1 MSSEQE
7 SDRRRFRWPLVQW
20 PDTCRSRPATFMT
33 CGCIV
38 IEPNGKNTTLQTTPR
53 HVWTTEGCRLL
64 STLCSQLI
72 LVIFSFLSCIEILN
86 NGIKGCITYYLTGH
100 PLTAGCGG
108 TICPRPSTR
117 RKKNKP
123 WTMPFPSDIPWEK
136 LLTITIQCSR
146 CMVGNGEHLQ
156 ARRP

>member
-1 MSSEQE
+1 MCSCAEGFELSSEQE

-86 NGIKGCITYYLTGH
+86 NGIKGCITYQFLLNCANLEWLMSRLSQPADLGNITS
-100 PLTAGCGG
+100 LA
-108 TICPRPSTR
+108 
-117 RKKNKP
+117 
-123 WTMPFPSDIPWEK
+123 IP
-136 LLTITIQCSR
+136 
-146 CMVGNGEHLQ
+146 
-156 ARRP
+156 